1 MGTRSGSPYTQALL
15 LNTSCRQECRRGEVG
30 RRDGQCGRIR
40 REHGYHDSQAL
51 TGDGAVAD
59 QPDVPPLC
67 PLLFACQQL
76 SEGYKQLSGAE
87 DAR

>member
-1 MGTRSGSPYTQALL
+1 L
-15 LNTSCRQECRRGEVG
+15 
-30 RRDGQCGRIR
+30 
-40 REHGYHDSQAL
+40 QAL
-51 TGDGAVAD
+51 TGDGTVAD
-59 QPDVPPLC
+59 QPDVPALC